1 MNEMYLDGSVE
12 PREWESRRAKGLF
25 DNGRIIKVGAVNN
38 KYGTQ
43 INSRVYVDSYDILR
57 WLFEKDTKG
66 NSFNGRTARLS
77 ITLPQGWRIRDFT
90 IRFRDERQLAYE
102 VVKDLGFVLTE
113 REEKCWATWI
123 RDENLLEDDEDEVDK
138 VLGH

>member
-12 PREWESRRAKGLF
+12 PREWESERAKGLF
-25 DNGRIIKVGAVNN
+25 DNGRIIEVGAVNN

-43 INSRVYVDSYDILR
+43 ISSRVYVDSYDILR

-66 NSFNGRTARLS
+66 NSFNGRTTRLS

-113 REEKCWATWI
+113 REKCWATWI